1 MARASVYRSRIVRV
15 VPTEQ
20 PMRRFR
26 VVDCTGDIWTQ
37 KMRIVRSRSVER
49 VLEWCFQNGYDLVEE
64 VFD

>member
-1 MARASVYRSRIVRV
+1 MANATVLRATIVRV
-15 VPTEQ
+15 EK

-26 VVDCTGDIWTQ
+26 VVDCNGDIWTQ

>member
-1 MARASVYRSRIVRV
+1 MANATVLRATIVRV
-15 VPTEQ
+15 EQ

-26 VVDCTGDIWTQ
+26 VVDCNGDIWTQ
-37 KMRIVRSRSVER
+37 KMRIVRARSIER